1 MDVDSSKLKEI
12 SRISYDFPY
21 DTAGDQGISE
31 AKSFDCKGF
40 WTYEVDL
47 LISVRGYEDIVLSK
61 VNFTTETGMDTISNW
76 TEFRTKLN
84 ANPNGKFAVIA
95 DIERTDSSY
104 VSNFAGTVDF
114 QGHTLSFRRAAT
126 TER

>member
-47 LISVRGYEDIVLSK
+47 
-61 VNFTTETGMDTISNW
+61 
-76 TEFRTKLN
+76 
-84 ANPNGKFAVIA
+84 
-95 DIERTDSSY
+95 
-104 VSNFAGTVDF
+104 
-114 QGHTLSFRRAAT
+114 
-126 TER
+126 

>member
-1 MDVDSSKLKEI
+1 MRRTTRSPDPNRLYVTTGEGITGSLDLESIVAAGSGWKSSVTVTLNDRKKELKNGTYTPARKREDGMDVDSSKLKEI

-47 LISVRGYEDIVLSK
+47 
-61 VNFTTETGMDTISNW
+61 
-76 TEFRTKLN
+76 
-84 ANPNGKFAVIA
+84 
-95 DIERTDSSY
+95 
-104 VSNFAGTVDF
+104 
-114 QGHTLSFRRAAT
+114 
-126 TER
+126 